1 MIRSLAARV
10 TRVTAL
16 AALASSLA
24 SGYYHFVYFPSRNG
38 PFVPIPVKFDLAAIP
53 DRTVQYFISQDG
65 PDPVAP
71 GDSLPAIASQIR
83 MAARTWNEV
92 ASSELRIAFG
102 GYRDTNQLQTTPGID
117 VVFDDEIPP
126 GIIAQAGPIT
136 LAAVDL
142 NTSKFVPLLRSR
154 LQLRRDLATQPSYT
168 ESFFTVLVHEFGH
181 TLGLQ
186 HTFTS
191 GVMATPITQ
200 AATKARPLS
209 GDDIAGLSLLYPT
222 PQFLAS
228 TGAIAGRVTLNS
240 AGVNLASVVAIT
252 PAGLAYSTLS
262 NPDGTYRIEGMPPGT
277 YLVYAHPVPPAA
289 FGEVTPGNL
298 VLPRDDRQEPFRFGA
313 NFSAQFFPNTR
324 EWRQASPVN
333 VNAGQTSDFINFQVR
348 SRATP
353 AIHGVQ
359 SYGFINRVAVKSP
372 PARTEAQT
380 TLYFTGNGL
389 MVNNQVAPGLRV
401 ETIGDDVQAVANS
414 VRVYVTNPP
423 YIQGDFAAGVTA
435 DGPRHVLFQLGDDM
449 YVLPA
454 AFFLVSRP
462 APVVSGVRVDQDVV
476 TISGTGFT
484 TDSKV
489 IFDGIAGR
497 IRRVTPEEI
506 EVTAPVSNGVSE
518 ARIAVLNSDGQS
530 SILALG
536 TNVPPGVA
544 PAAIARAASVELQ
557 PAAIPAGVD
566 SVIEITGNGTNFV
579 DGQTRVGFGSSD
591 VSVRRVWV
599 LSPSRILVNVSVS
612 ATAPSLSTAVTVIN
626 GLETIQQQNAFQIL
640 PATSEPSL
648 RAPVLSAVTGLAGV
662 PQGGTAVVT
671 VSNPPATLQGWTLA
685 VNGQTA
691 IVQTLTGDSITF
703 TLPAG
708 LAQGPA
714 VLALQNRSGVAG
726 FRIAMQVDTP
736 PARITGFT
744 GSAGR
749 EISASA
755 PARPGEVLTI
765 LATNVRETDAAAVR
779 VMIGGIHHP
788 VQQMLTGQNGVTQIR
803 VALSPALTENSPCTI
818 QEGTR
823 LSDAV
828 VLPVRPAGSE

>member
-1 MIRSLAARV
+1 M
-10 TRVTAL
+10 TRI
-16 AALASSLA
+16 AALATLAASLA

-38 PFVPIPVKFDLAAIP
+38 PFVPIPVKFDLASIP
-53 DRTVQYFISQDG
+53 DRTVQYFISLDG
-65 PDPVAP
+65 PDPMAP
-71 GDSLPAIASQIR
+71 GDSAAAIASQIR

-92 ASSELRIAFG
+92 PSSELRIAFG

-136 LAAVDL
+136 LASVDL
-142 NTSKFVPLLRSR
+142 NTSRFVPLLRSR
-154 LQLRRDLATQPSYT
+154 LQLRRDLSTQPSYT

-222 PQFLAS
+222 PQFLAG
-228 TGAIAGRVTLNS
+228 TGAISGRVTLNS

-262 NPDGTYRIEGMPPGT
+262 NPDGTYRIEGLPPGN
-277 YLVYAHPVPPAA
+277 YLIYTHPVPPAA
-289 FGEVTPGNL
+289 FGEVTPGNI
-298 VLPRDDRQEPFRFGA
+298 VLPRDDRQEPFRFGQ

-324 EWRQASPVN
+324 EWRQAAAVS
-333 VNAGQTSDFINFQVR
+333 VNAGQTVDLINFPVR
-348 SRATP
+348 QRATP

-359 SYGFINRVAVKSP
+359 SYGFLNRVAVKSP

-389 MVNNQVAPGLRV
+389 MANNQVAPGLRV
-401 ETIGDDVQAVANS
+401 EAIGDDVQAAANS

-423 YIQGDFAAGVTA
+423 YIQADFAAGATT
-435 DGPRHVLFQLGDDM
+435 DGYRHLLFQLGDDM

-454 AFFLVSRP
+454 AFFLVSRA
-462 APVVSGVRVDQDVV
+462 APVVSSVRMDQETV
-476 TISGTGFT
+476 TITGSGFT
-484 TDSKV
+484 TESRV

-497 IRRVTPEEI
+497 IRKVTPEEI
-506 EVTAPVSNGVSE
+506 EVAAPAWTGGNE
-518 ARIAVLNSDGQS
+518 ARVAVLNSDGQS
-530 SILALG
+530 SIQSLG
-536 TNVPPGVA
+536 SNVPPA
-544 PAAIARAASVELQ
+544 LAAAALSRAASVDVQ

-579 DGQTRVGFGSSD
+579 EGQTRVGFGSSD
-591 VSVRRVWV
+591 VAVRRVWV
-599 LSPSRILVNVSVS
+599 LSPSRLLVNVSVS
-612 ATAPSLSTAVTVIN
+612 AAAPSLSTAVTVVN
-626 GLETIQQQNAFQIL
+626 GLDTIRQPNAFQIL

-648 RAPVLSAVTGLAGV
+648 RAPVVSAMTGLAGV
-662 PQGGTAVVT
+662 PQGGAGIVT
-671 VSNPPATLQGWTLA
+671 VANPPATLQGWTLA

-708 LAQGPA
+708 LAPGPA
-714 VLALQNRSGVAG
+714 VVALQNRSGVAG
-726 FRIAMQVDTP
+726 FRIAMQVDAP
-736 PARITGFT
+736 PAVITGFT
-744 GSAGR
+744 GTAGR
-749 EISASA
+749 EITTAS
-755 PARPGEVLTI
+755 PARPGELLTI
-765 LATNVRETDAAAVR
+765 FATNVRETDAAAVR
-779 VMIGGIHHP
+779 VTIGGIHHP
-788 VQQMLTGQNGVTQIR
+788 VQHMTTGQNGVTQIR
-803 VALSPALTENSPCTI
+803 VMLSAALRENSPCTI

-828 VLPVRPAGSE
+828 VLPVRPAASE